1 MGSLPF
7 RVELLACRGGDG
19 AAGGMRA
26 RAGSFHHHHPPP
38 RSVGFAGLHR
48 LGRGQRGALK
58 AITQTS
64 FEC

>member
-26 RAGSFHHHHPPP
+26 RAGSFHPPNP
-38 RSVGFAGLHR
+38 PQCGLRRSAQAGEG
-48 LGRGQRGALK
+48 GR
-58 AITQTS
+58 
-64 FEC
+64 EEH